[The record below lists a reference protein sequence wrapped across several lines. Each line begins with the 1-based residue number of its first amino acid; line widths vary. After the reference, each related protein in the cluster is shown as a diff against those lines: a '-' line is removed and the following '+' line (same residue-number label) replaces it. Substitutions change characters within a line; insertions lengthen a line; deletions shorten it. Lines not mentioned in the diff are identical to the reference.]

1 MTLQV
6 KLNPEMEARLVAQA
20 RTQGLSLEQV
30 AQRLLQE
37 ALSSRTGPQGNLT
50 VEEFHAMLGA
60 LAAGSEELPNLPTT
74 SFTRESFY
82 EDRA

>member
-6 KLNPEMEARLVAQA
+6 KLDPETAAQLAAEARA
-20 RTQGLSLEQV
+20 QGLPLEK
-30 AQRLLQE
+30 AAERLLQE
-37 ALSSRTGPQGNLT
+37 ALSSRTGPQGRLT

-60 LAAGSEELPNLPTT
+60 LAAGSEDLPNLPTA

>member
-6 KLNPEMEARLVAQA
+6 KLDPETAAQLAAEARA
-20 RTQGLSLEQV
+20 QGLPLEK
-30 AQRLLQE
+30 AAERLLQE
-37 ALSSRTGPQGNLT
+37 ALSSRTGPEGNLT

-60 LAAGSEELPNLPTT
+60 LAAGSEDLPNLPTAT
-74 SFTRESFY
+74 FTRESFY